1 MYLYDFGIRLG
12 TTTKT
17 EDLHMAGRSQKGVLN
32 NFSFVL
38 INISEVENTDWY
50 VFGSNFEKFWKFCKY
65 KVGNTVKSNENNLR
79 KLRCCL
85 QPISFLFSNAHWAHL
100 LKEIG
105 TWINWYVGC
114 ALCFSFWGC
123 TQLKVTLRKKD
134 SYMCSEFWF
143 LLLRQKK
150 HNEIWGSNDFSCQKQ
165 ANVFLKQ
172 FCLIWT
178 FIKH

>member
-17 EDLHMAGRSQKGVLN
+17 EDLHMAGRPQKSVPN
-32 NFSFVL
+32 KSF
-38 INISEVENTDWY
+38 ENTKLKTLQIHMK
-50 VFGSNFEKFWKFCKY
+50 NQ
-65 KVGNTVKSNENNLR
+65 R
-79 KLRCCL
+79 ILRCCL

-123 TQLKVTLRKKD
+123 TQLKVTLWKKD
-134 SYMCSEFWF
+134 SYMCSKFWF
-143 LLLRQKK
+143 LLLRPKK
-150 HNEIWGSNDFSCQKQ
+150 KNIMRFEDQTI
-165 ANVFLKQ
+165 FLVRNRLMLFWNNSVWFGHLLSTKK
-172 FCLIWT
+172 W
-178 FIKH
+178 